1 VRHSLVQRI
10 VRAYEKHNDGL
21 AKQLSL
27 KLADEVAAESD
38 PAIPAPARA

>member
-1 VRHSLVQRI
+1 VQRI
-10 VRAYEKHNDGL
+10 VRAYEKYNDGL

-27 KLADEVAAESD
+27 KLADGVAVDPD